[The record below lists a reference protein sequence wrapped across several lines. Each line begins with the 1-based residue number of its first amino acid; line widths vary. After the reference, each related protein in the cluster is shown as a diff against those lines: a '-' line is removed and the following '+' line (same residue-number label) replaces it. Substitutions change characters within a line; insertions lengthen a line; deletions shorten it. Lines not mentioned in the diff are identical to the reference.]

1 MSRRSL
7 QSTPNASENV
17 VLSSLERLSGLETAA
32 AGILKQAV
40 EMDNAKRFL
49 EALTC
54 YREGLGFLLDVVR
67 NTTDETRKQKFRVR
81 IEEYMNRAE
90 KLKILIEREKKAG
103 RFHEQFRIPDNGV
116 GYSYE
121 RLMKPLLDDE
131 VTHIDVE
138 DAYIRTHFQILNF
151 VRFCELVCK
160 HATNLKS
167 MALTTGQAQDE
178 GKDGKQQQETA
189 LESLTK
195 SLQVSRGVLLTVHYS
210 STLHDREIRF
220 NNGWV
225 IKIGR
230 GLDYFKPVQKY
241 ALGSCDMD
249 LRPCHETTVDIYH
262 RASTGGQ
269 QDQNLQRS
277 ASEKA
282 TKPKVR
288 FA

>member
-1 MSRRSL
+1 
-7 QSTPNASENV
+7 
-17 VLSSLERLSGLETAA
+17 LERLTGMEAA
-32 AGILKQAV
+32 AANILKQAV
-40 EMDNAKRFL
+40 EMDNDKRYL

-54 YREGLGFLLDVVR
+54 YREGLGFLLDAVK
-67 NTTDETRKQKFRVR
+67 NSNDEIKKAKFRVR

-121 RLMKPLLDDE
+121 RLMKSLLDDE

-138 DAYIRTHFQILNF
+138 DAYIRVHHQLLNF
-151 VRFCELVCK
+151 LRFCELVCK
-160 HATNLKS
+160 YATNLKS
-167 MALTTGQAQDE
+167 MALTTGQDE
-178 GKDGKQQQETA
+178 GKETKQQQETA
-189 LESLTK
+189 LNTMTTNLAA
-195 SLQVSRGVLLTVHYS
+195 RGISLTVHYS
-210 STLHDREIRF
+210 SSLHDREIRF

-230 GLDYFKPVQKY
+230 GLDYFKPVPKY
-241 ALGSCDMD
+241 TLGSYDMD
-249 LRPCHETTVDIYH
+249 LRPCHETTVDIFH
-262 RASTGGQ
+262 RASCSVQ

-277 ASEKA
+277 GSNKP
-282 TKPKVR
+282 TKPKVH